1 MLDGY
6 PDILH
11 TWSVVKFIGRIIAV
25 MTLQASKATNRWL
38 VYSPDSN
45 PPRQLY
51 HKDKAIIQVTLSF
64 ESWHFYYI
72 ISHMCCFSN
81 TAIKM
86 EEHRESVKGK
96 KIALIIW
103 SFQIRR
109 TLSAACYYIHV
120 LYDCCYYIY
129 VLWQYTCICMLFILA
144 VSRNLVN
151 I

>member
-1 MLDGY
+1 
-6 PDILH
+6 
-11 TWSVVKFIGRIIAV
+11 
-25 MTLQASKATNRWL
+25 MTLQASKATNRRL

-109 TLSAACYYIHV
+109 TLSAACYYVHV
-120 LYDCCYYIY
+120 LYDCCYYVCIMAVHLYMYVIY
-129 VLWQYTCICMLFILA
+129 IGCKSKFGQYIILSFA
-144 VSRNLVN
+144 E
-151 I
+151 IY